1 MVTCWDVTVPG
12 VNGEELRRAYLY
24 LPACYDAEPER
35 RFPVLYMFDGHNVF
49 FDSHAT
55 YGKCWGM
62 QEYLDRTSTPLIVAA
77 VECNHGSHN
86 ERLSEYTP
94 YPFRN
99 PRFGKVNAYGH
110 ETMAWFG
117 HSVEPEID
125 RNFRTLPDRKHTFIG
140 GSSMGGIMAL
150 YAVTEYNSIF
160 SRAAAL
166 SPSLWVSPKE
176 FDATL
181 DSAKLGPATVVYMDY
196 GAREFSNHSA
206 MRAEFAHVCTRL
218 LERHVLLTAR
228 VIPGGE
234 HCEASWERQLPFAI
248 PVLMFGL

>member
-1 MVTCWDVTVPG
+1 MVKEWDITIPQLT
-12 VNGEELRRAYLY
+12 GERTRRAYVY
-24 LPACYDAEPER
+24 VPAGYEEEQDR
-35 RFPVLYMFDGHNVF
+35 RYPVMYMFDGHNLF
-49 FDSHAT
+49 FDEEAT
-55 YGKCWGM
+55 YGKSWGIG
-62 QEYLDRTSTPLIVAA
+62 EYLDYTNTKLIIAA
-77 VECNHGSHN
+77 VECNTVGN
-86 ERLSEYTP
+86 GRLEEYSPVNFYMPDGTFIRGKGKK
-94 YPFRN
+94 YMDWLVGEFKPF
-99 PRFGKVNAYGH
+99 
-110 ETMAWFG
+110 
-117 HSVEPEID
+117 ID
-125 RNFRTLPDRKHTFIG
+125 ENFLTLPDRENTSLG

-181 DSAKLGPATVVYMDY
+181 DSAKLGPATAVYMDY